1 MTHLKNAICRAF
13 LLLLLSLLSLLSG
26 LEKGADASSPFRSD
40 LLLSGVAAAPR
51 LDQLSKLDKTVII
64 NYTVGKNED
73 LLSIC
78 RRYGVDQYSVRS
90 SNDLDPGSVPP
101 GTVIRIPNHR
111 GTVYEVKTPETLET
125 ISHGF
130 NRGKLLGAVYQR
142 EILSANGFPVPDL
155 KLKDYPFDPG
165 TLLFLPGAWK
175 PTGLPF
181 PFTGGQPIR
190 ITSRFGMRKHPI
202 LGRTRRHDG
211 FDIAKPYGTPVVASR
226 EGLVVSAGWM
236 GGYGNMIEIR
246 HVIKAKKGLRTFYTR
261 YGHLSKILV
270 HRGQHVRLYQMIG
283 RVGST
288 GLSTGPHLHFEI
300 RDENGVARNPGVFQ

>member
-1 MTHLKNAICRAF
+1 MPATIKL
-13 LLLLLSLLSLLSG
+13 G
-26 LEKGADASSPFRSD
+26 
-40 LLLSGVAAAPR
+40 
-51 LDQLSKLDKTVII
+51 QLNKLDKTVVIT
-64 NYTVGKNED
+64 YTVGKNED
-73 LLSIC
+73 LWSIC

-90 SNDLDPGSVPP
+90 SNDLDPGSIPA
-101 GTVIRIPNHR
+101 GTIIRIPNHK
-111 GTVYEVKTPETLET
+111 GTVYEVKTLENLDT

-130 NRGKLLGAVYQR
+130 NRGKLLGAAYER
-142 EILSANGFPVPDL
+142 EILLANEFPMPDL
-155 KLKDYPFDPG
+155 KHKDYPFDPG

-181 PFTGGQPIR
+181 PFAGGPPLR

-202 LGRTRRHDG
+202 LGRTRKHDG

-226 EGLVVSAGWM
+226 EGVVVSAGWM

-246 HVIKAKKGLRTFYTR
+246 HAIKTKIGSRIFYTR
-261 YGHLSKILV
+261 YGHLSKIMV
-270 HRGQHVRLYQMIG
+270 RPGQHVHLYQMIG

-300 RDENGVARNPGVFQ
+300 RDENGVARNPGSFQ